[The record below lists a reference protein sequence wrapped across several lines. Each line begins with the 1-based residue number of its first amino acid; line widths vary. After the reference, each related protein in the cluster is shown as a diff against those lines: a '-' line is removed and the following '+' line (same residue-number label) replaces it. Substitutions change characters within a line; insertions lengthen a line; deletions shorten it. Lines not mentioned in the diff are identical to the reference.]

1 MVIQTATDFK
11 VKSYSH
17 VLWCYSGVLLLVSVA
32 LIAPQSDRPTT
43 ISLAEKILLK
53 IGDNNDNHD
62 VDVDKVM
69 KWDQRYPQANN
80 LCWVQQSKNKKNRS
94 AWKQMKI

>member
-1 MVIQTATDFK
+1 MVIQTAEDLK

-62 VDVDKVM
+62 VDVDRMM
-69 KWDQRYPQANN
+69 KWDQGHVQANN
-80 LCWVQQSKNKKNRS
+80 LCWVQQSKNKKTKVHGS
-94 AWKQMKI
+94 K

>member
-1 MVIQTATDFK
+1 MIQTAEDLK

-53 IGDNNDNHD
+53 IGDNTDNHD
-62 VDVDKVM
+62 VDVDKMM
-69 KWDQRYPQANN
+69 KWD
-80 LCWVQQSKNKKNRS
+80 
-94 AWKQMKI
+94 

>member
-1 MVIQTATDFK
+1 MDLK

-17 VLWCYSGVLLLVSVA
+17 VLWCYSGALLLVSVA

-62 VDVDKVM
+62 VDVDKMM
-69 KWDQRYPQANN
+69 KWDQGHLQANN
-80 LCWVQQSKNKKNRS
+80 LYWVQQSKNQKSKVHGS
-94 AWKQMKI
+94 K

>member
-1 MVIQTATDFK
+1 MDLK
-11 VKSYSH
+11 VKSHSH

-43 ISLAEKILLK
+43 TISLAEKILLK

-62 VDVDKVM
+62 VEVDKM
-69 KWDQRYPQANN
+69 GIG
-80 LCWVQQSKNKKNRS
+80 NR
-94 AWKQMKI
+94 

>member
-1 MVIQTATDFK
+1 MIQTAEDLK

-62 VDVDKVM
+62 VDVDQM
-69 KWDQRYPQANN
+69 RRG
-80 LCWVQQSKNKKNRS
+80 LKKQIKDVTLWTHHHLARRENSAQNR
-94 AWKQMKI
+94 